1 MQRTSNVGNIYFMN
15 LPKEYLSWSQINVWL
30 KSKEQYR
37 QQYYFG
43 KKSPD
48 TPQMMYG
55 REIAEA
61 LENNDPTLAHIPRYA
76 NPEQSLKVTLDGIPL
91 IGYLD
96 SYDPKKHTFLEYK
109 TSSSEKTWNAL
120 SVRKHDQLTMYSMMI
135 EEQYGKVRNLCH
147 LVELKTAWK
156 TKTVEFDGIM
166 LEGISRELMLTGEFN
181 MFPRR
186 IEKWERERMK
196 EIIKR
201 VATEIEQDYA
211 TYAT

>member
-1 MQRTSNVGNIYFMN
+1 MN
-15 LPKEYLSWSQINVWL
+15 LPKEYLSWSQINCWL
-30 KSKEQYR
+30 KNKEQYR

-61 LENNDPTLAHIPRYA
+61 LENNDPALTHIPRYA

-96 SYDPKKHTFLEYK
+96 SYDPKKHAFLEYK
-109 TSSSEKTWNAL
+109 TSSNEKTWSAV

-156 TKTVEFDGIM
+156 EYDVEREFDGM
-166 LEGISRELMLTGEFN
+166 TLVSKKRRLELTGEFN

-196 EIIKR
+196 EIIRR

-211 TYAT
+211 AYAK